1 MRHDDLNSDNLFSR
15 LFSYTPSEGE
25 KRKREPIE
33 DYCTES
39 LAWCLKNSKP
49 FQKRFLRLGKPIM
62 NLPEGDETLEIHT
75 QQSWQLLD
83 GKAKGKVRFDLLI
96 HPCDIS
102 WVLVIESKIEAEL
115 RENQL
120 SDYRKT
126 IESNPEFRNAKPK
139 IVATV
144 MHTSQH
150 PQGSDCHIKWSQ
162 VQSALAAEAREQKT
176 VENAAVQ
183 FVCSQFSD
191 FLKQKGLGFMII
203 NTAPDQIGNY
213 AEGILLR
220 ENLESILS
228 GLAEN
233 GKLRPIL
240 QRRQVKFQVR
250 GKNDNFMWLG
260 IETMKTP
267 YWIGFAIDYLDK
279 MELLMYVEAKLK
291 GEKNSLKAKLEQMLP
306 ATSKV
311 KIDYENDGEIWINAV
326 QKVDA
331 TFKDNSEAIREWL
344 IKTSLA
350 FLELDKS
357 K

>member
-1 MRHDDLNSDNLFSR
+1 
-15 LFSYTPSEGE
+15 
-25 KRKREPIE
+25 
-33 DYCTES
+33 
-39 LAWCLKNSKP
+39 
-49 FQKRFLRLGKPIM
+49 
-62 NLPEGDETLEIHT
+62 
-75 QQSWQLLD
+75 
-83 GKAKGKVRFDLLI
+83 
-96 HPCDIS
+96 
-102 WVLVIESKIEAEL
+102 
-115 RENQL
+115 
-120 SDYRKT
+120 
-126 IESNPEFRNAKPK
+126 
-139 IVATV
+139 
-144 MHTSQH
+144 
-150 PQGSDCHIKWSQ
+150 
-162 VQSALAAEAREQKT
+162 
-176 VENAAVQ
+176 
-183 FVCSQFSD
+183 
-191 FLKQKGLGFMII
+191 MII